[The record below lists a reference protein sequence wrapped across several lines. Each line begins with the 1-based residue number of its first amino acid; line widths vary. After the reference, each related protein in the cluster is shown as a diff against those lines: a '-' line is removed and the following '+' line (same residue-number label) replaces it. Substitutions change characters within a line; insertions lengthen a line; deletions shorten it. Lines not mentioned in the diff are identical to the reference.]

1 MEKNLPPLKGEV
13 ARRAGG
19 VRRPSPAKGESP
31 GFLRIQTAFPLPAEA
46 FQRKAGTPQSR
57 LRRASSPCRGAL
69 ERAYF
74 RQLTPATPL
83 IHKKW
88 CWLASARLR
97 RGIMG
102 GSGWEIRALAPLQG
116 ELSAQLTEG
125 FRLGPRPSPAE
136 GESPGFLRIR
146 AAFPLPAE
154 AFQGKA
160 GTPQSRLRRASSPCR
175 GALERAYFRQL
186 TPATPL
192 IHKLW
197 YSCHWQL

>member
-19 VRRPSPAKGESP
+19 VR
-31 GFLRIQTAFPLPAEA
+31 
-46 FQRKAGTPQSR
+46 
-57 LRRASSPCRGAL
+57 
-69 ERAYF
+69 
-74 RQLTPATPL
+74 
-83 IHKKW
+83 
-88 CWLASARLR
+88 
-97 RGIMG
+97 
-102 GSGWEIRALAPLQG
+102 
-116 ELSAQLTEG
+116 
-125 FRLGPRPSPAE
+125 RPSPAE

-192 IHKLW
+192 IHRCGGPPSPWGKVGEKASPARRTAGGEGFWGRFRFQNLHILFFLTFDF
-197 YSCHWQL
+197 SPKISTDHRGALGKSARADSERFCFQARD

>member
-1 MEKNLPPLKGEV
+1 MVLARVSETEEGHNGRERLEKNLPPLKGEV

-31 GFLRIQTAFPLPAEA
+31 GFLRIQ
-46 FQRKAGTPQSR
+46 
-57 LRRASSPCRGAL
+57 
-69 ERAYF
+69 
-74 RQLTPATPL
+74 
-83 IHKKW
+83 
-88 CWLASARLR
+88 
-97 RGIMG
+97 
-102 GSGWEIRALAPLQG
+102 
-116 ELSAQLTEG
+116 
-125 FRLGPRPSPAE
+125 
-136 GESPGFLRIR
+136 

-192 IHKLW
+192 IRLACGEPPSIYYGIAATGSYRRLDSLRDAPPLRRSPFPVGEGWGKSFPYGGAGRALALTEEGR
-197 YSCHWQL
+197 SGRKRLEKGSQRGC